1 VQSLGE
7 AFDKINGDV
16 QGMKSSLDNKISKD
30 LYDAL
35 LERVAVLEAA
45 MAKYHPEE
53 QPTE

>member
-16 QGMKSSLDNKISKD
+16 QGMKSSLDNKISKET
-30 LYDAL
+30 YEAL
-35 LERVAVLEAA
+35 LARVVVLEEA